1 MMIKVKAA
9 DKKQRIEITEV
20 KLKTLIKN
28 KVKEDIWTLSGE
40 SILNVKYQ
48 IYEDKVVKS
57 PGIYY

>member
-9 DKKQRIEITEV
+9 DKKQRMEIKEV

-48 IYEDKVVKS
+48 IYEDKVIS
-57 PGIYY
+57 LPGIYY